1 MGTIYKIRLHGL
13 SYAIAS
19 ALQRVAPQPIGN
31 AGLYIEH
38 LRDLR
43 CLELGG
49 PSAIF
54 SDRGALPLYGVIA
67 SLDNV
72 NLRGPSGAFRYHA
85 SRPEG
90 MSYVA
95 EAAPL
100 SFVDGFY
107 DCVLSSHVIEHCAN
121 PLGALREWTRVVRK
135 GGLVLTVAPEMRE
148 CFDHFRAATP
158 WDHLLEDERCAMPET
173 DESHVEEFI
182 TQTDRRL
189 MSKADA
195 AILESRARENFV
207 SRWVH
212 HHTWNAALLVKAMTH
227 VGLDILA
234 IDKAPISIVALGR
247 KE

>member
-1 MGTIYKIRLHGL
+1 MGAIYKLRLHGL
-13 SYAIAS
+13 PYAVAS
-19 ALQRVAPQPIGN
+19 VLQRISPRPIGN
-31 AGLYIEH
+31 AGFYLEQ
-38 LRDLR
+38 LKGLR
-43 CLELGG
+43 CLEIGG
-49 PSAIF
+49 PSPIF
-54 SDRGALPLYGVIA
+54 GDRGPLPLYRVIA

-85 SRPEG
+85 SRPTG

-100 SFVDGFY
+100 SFGDGAY

-121 PLGALREWTRVVRK
+121 PLGALREWMRVVRK
-135 GGLVLTVAPEMRE
+135 GGLVLTVAPERSE
-148 CFDHFRAATP
+148 CFDHSRAATP
-158 WDHLLEDERCAMPET
+158 WQHLLEDERRSMPEG
-173 DESHVEEFI
+173 DETHVEEFI
-182 TQTDRRL
+182 AHMDRRL
-189 MSKADA
+189 LSKPDA
-195 AILESRARENFV
+195 AILESRARENLV

-212 HHTWNAALLVKAMTH
+212 HHTWSAAMLVKAMMH